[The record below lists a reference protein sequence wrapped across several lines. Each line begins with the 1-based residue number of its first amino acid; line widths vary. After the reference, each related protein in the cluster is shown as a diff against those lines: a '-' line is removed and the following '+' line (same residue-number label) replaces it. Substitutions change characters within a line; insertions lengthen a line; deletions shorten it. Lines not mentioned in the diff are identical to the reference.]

1 MLHKLLRMFKRAL
14 RRRQSDIVYVMC
26 PTCNDLIDAYG
37 KHHCVVIEALEIVY
51 E

>member
-1 MLHKLLRMFKRAL
+1 MLHKLLRMFKRAF
-14 RRRQSDIVYVMC
+14 RRRQSDIVRVMC
-26 PTCNDLIDAYG
+26 PDCLEMVSPYE